1 MQRLHKAHGK
11 NGNDKA
17 SRAGEQDAR
26 DDGRESVS
34 RKAREVEPATVERN
48 THMVE
53 VPLSNASTMSGSVEE
68 TR

>member
-1 MQRLHKAHGK
+1 MQ
-11 NGNDKA
+11 
-17 SRAGEQDAR
+17 AR

-53 VPLSNASTMSGSVEE
+53 VPLSNASTMCGCVEKNE
-68 TR
+68 VIVGDDGVVWRIIKSKGV